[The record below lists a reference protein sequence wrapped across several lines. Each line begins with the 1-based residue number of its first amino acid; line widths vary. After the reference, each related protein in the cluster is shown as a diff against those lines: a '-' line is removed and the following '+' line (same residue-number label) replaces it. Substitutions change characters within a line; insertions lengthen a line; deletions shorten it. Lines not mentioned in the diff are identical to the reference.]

1 MTINEI
7 KDFLAERRGYLK
19 KSADVLSER
28 LNCPIEDCE
37 TALYEARK
45 LAREPE
51 DTDNTNDNESVIS
64 EFEQFLDK
72 NGISQSDV
80 ASVKFW
86 QTVSGQQ
93 RFSVVTKG
101 ESMSVEAIKQEI
113 EEFAAVY
120 SPKVE
125 QKDHLKGWSTLN
137 PIAYEISLPDIHY
150 GKLHDLSLTQV
161 EDQYM
166 MVVQELVKKASG
178 LDIERFVLPIGND
191 GMNSEGMRRT
201 TTKGTPQ
208 EESAGWKDTFRG
220 YWQLMTTA
228 VDYLKEKAPV
238 DIIVVS
244 GNHDY
249 ERMFYAGD
257 VLAGWYRNDANVT
270 VDNTYSSR
278 KYYEYG
284 QNMLMFTHGD
294 KEKPADMPLIMATE
308 KPEMFARTSHRE
320 VHCGHL
326 HKEMVNEYR
335 GIKVRFIPSICP
347 NDEWHKQMG
356 YEAKRTGQAYIWNK
370 FKGLEGYLQSNVRV

>member
-1 MTINEI
+1 MTVNEI
-7 KDFLAERRGYLK
+7 KSFLEEKPGYLK
-19 KSADVLSER
+19 KSAEALSGR
-28 LNCPIEDCE
+28 LECSVELCE

-45 LAREPE
+45 KAKGQPE
-51 DTDNTNDNESVIS
+51 DNANSNDSVIT
-64 EFEQFLDK
+64 EFQTFLDK
-72 NGISQSDV
+72 NGIAPADV
-80 ASVKFW
+80 SSVKFW

-113 EEFAAVY
+113 EEFAASY
-120 SPKVE
+120 SPKAAKVE
-125 QKDHLKGWSTLN
+125 YKQFSD
-137 PIAYEISLPDIHY
+137 PVVYEVSLPDIHY
-150 GKLHDLSLTQV
+150 GKLHNLSLEQV
-161 EDQYM
+161 EENYLA
-166 MVVQELVKKASG
+166 VVGDLMAKAQG
-178 LDIERFVLPIGND
+178 LQIERILLPIGND
-191 GMNSEGMRRT
+191 GMNSEGLRMS

-208 EESAGWKDTFRG
+208 QDNGSWKDTFRG
-220 YWQLMTTA
+220 YCQLIVYA
-228 VDYLKEKAPV
+228 IDYLTTIAPV
-238 DIIVVS
+238 DVLVIS

-257 VLAGWYRNDANVT
+257 VLAGWYRNDANVS
-270 VDNTYSSR
+270 VDNDYSSR

-308 KPEMFARTSHRE
+308 QPEMFARAKHRE
-320 VHCGHL
+320 AHCGHL

-335 GIKVRFIPSICP
+335 GIKVRFLPSICP

-370 FKGLEGYLQSNVRV
+370 QRGLEGYLQTNVI